1 MAQRSHADD
10 TLRTVLAAVETHGG
24 VSQAAMAT
32 GVTYAT
38 FQSRY
43 RAAIARFGKPKAKE
57 SAAPALTD
65 SFSVNGDSAELAK
78 GTHEDVR
85 SLDDLIRVCSI
96 DTSEW
101 HVDRFVC
108 NKWAMGAKNDA
119 GNLVSLPLY
128 QVKAWLRR
136 KRHVIDARAEIASL
150 LADAKQAAPVRPR
163 IVKPS
168 AGKSGLMFEPHIPD
182 LHIGK
187 LAWADETGEAN
198 YDAKIAVQV
207 FQNAVEALLHRVSGH
222 RLDEIVFPVGN
233 DLLHSDTKAG
243 TTTGGTPLDTDSR
256 YQKNFM
262 EARKAITWAIEA
274 FRSVAP
280 SVKVVLVPGNH
291 DTLSTWHLGDSLE
304 CYYHKTKGVE
314 IDNAPR
320 MRKYLQ
326 HGNVMLLFAHGNR
339 GKLEKYPELMAA
351 EMPEMWGATRYR
363 EAHTG
368 DKHHRR
374 VIEMQG
380 CTVRISPA
388 LCPPDA
394 WHAEMLFTG
403 MLRAAEGFLWHERDG
418 RLLTADY
425 TVPRESV
432 A

>member
-1 MAQRSHADD
+1 MAQKPHSDD
-10 TLRTVLAAVETHGG
+10 DLRAVLAAVEQHGG
-24 VSQAAMAT
+24 VSQAARAMGIAY
-32 GVTYAT
+32 GT
-38 FQSRY
+38 FQARH
-43 RAAIARFGKPKAKE
+43 RAAVIRFGKPEPKAPD
-57 SAAPALTD
+57 SPVLTD
-65 SFSVNGDSAELAK
+65 SFSVHGDSAEVAK
-78 GTHEDVR
+78 GTNEQVK
-85 SLDDLIRVCSI
+85 SLKDLIRVCEI

-101 HVDRFVC
+101 EVERFVC
-108 NKWAMGAKNDA
+108 NKWAVGAKNAA

-128 QVKAWLRR
+128 QVKAWLKKRR
-136 KRHVIDARAEIASL
+136 NLIDARAEIASL

-163 IVKPS
+163 LVKPS

-187 LAWADETGEAN
+187 LAWADETGDAN

-207 FQNAVEALLHRVSGH
+207 FQDAVEALLHRVSGH
-222 RLDEIVFPVGN
+222 RLDQIVFPVGN

-256 YQKNFM
+256 YQKNFS
-262 EARKAITWAIEA
+262 EARKAITWAVER

-304 CYYHKTKGVE
+304 CYYHRTKGVE

-351 EMPEMWGATRYR
+351 EMPEMWGATRFR

-394 WHAEMLFTG
+394 WHAEMMFTG
-403 MLRAAEGFLWHERDG
+403 MQRAAEGFLWHEKDG

-425 TVPRESV
+425 TVPREGV